1 MKDKR
6 IIDFFEEYK
15 EKNNC
20 PEYMLSGLELRK
32 SISIHEC
39 DELIV
44 NEKNNN
50 YEFLYIKD
58 DIIEV
63 KVTYDKNYKL
73 NNLDRQ
79 SVEINYVDPIYSGKK
94 VLHTR
99 NKQLLFF
106 KDNEFKYSGYV
117 EDPYVVEIWNGSFS
131 KKVNKISNLTKLKTC
146 KQICE
151 DMGRTEFVD
160 ILNAKI
166 VVNSLTSR
174 K

>member
-20 PEYMLSGLELRK
+20 PEYILSGLELRK

-63 KVTYDKNYKL
+63 KVTYDKDYKL

-94 VLHTR
+94 VLYTR

-117 EDPYVVEIWNGSFS
+117 EDPYIVEIWNGSFS

>member
-1 MKDKR
+1 MKEKR
-6 IIDFFEEYK
+6 IIDYFEEYK

-39 DELIV
+39 DEFIV

-58 DIIEV
+58 DIIKV
-63 KVTYDKNYKL
+63 KVAYDKNYKL

-79 SVEINYVDPIYSGKK
+79 SVEINYVEPIYSGKK
-94 VLHTR
+94 VLYTK

>member
-63 KVTYDKNYKL
+63 KVTYDKDYKL

-94 VLHTR
+94 VLYTR

-117 EDPYVVEIWNGSFS
+117 EDPYIVEIWNGSFS

-151 DMGRTEFVD
+151 DMGRIEFID

>member
-1 MKDKR
+1 MEDKK
-6 IIDFFEEYK
+6 IIEFFEEYK

-20 PEYMLSGLELRK
+20 PEYILSGLELRK

-63 KVTYDKNYKL
+63 KVTYDKDYKL

-94 VLHTR
+94 VLYTR

>member
-63 KVTYDKNYKL
+63 KVTYNKDYKL

-94 VLHTR
+94 VLYTR

-117 EDPYVVEIWNGSFS
+117 EDPYMVEIWNGSFS

>member
-94 VLHTR
+94 VLYTR

-117 EDPYVVEIWNGSFS
+117 EDPYMVEIWNGSFS

-151 DMGRTEFVD
+151 DMGRTEFID

>member
-63 KVTYDKNYKL
+63 KVTYDKDYKL

-94 VLHTR
+94 VLYTR

-117 EDPYVVEIWNGSFS
+117 EDPYMVEIWNGSFS

-151 DMGRTEFVD
+151 DMGRTEFID

-166 VVNSLTSR
+166 VVNSLTS
-174 K
+174 KK

>member
-63 KVTYDKNYKL
+63 KVTYDKDYKL
-73 NNLDRQ
+73 NNLDGQ
-79 SVEINYVDPIYSGKK
+79 SVEINYVESIYSGKK
-94 VLHTR
+94 VLYTR

-160 ILNAKI
+160 ILNTKI
-166 VVNSLTSR
+166 VVNSLTS
-174 K
+174 KK

>member
-32 SISIHEC
+32 SISIHDC

-63 KVTYDKNYKL
+63 KVTYDKDYKL

-79 SVEINYVDPIYSGKK
+79 SVEINYVESIYSG
-94 VLHTR
+94 
-99 NKQLLFF
+99 
-106 KDNEFKYSGYV
+106 
-117 EDPYVVEIWNGSFS
+117 

-151 DMGRTEFVD
+151 DMGRTEFID

-166 VVNSLTSR
+166 IANSLTSR

>member
-1 MKDKR
+1 
-6 IIDFFEEYK
+6 
-15 EKNNC
+15 
-20 PEYMLSGLELRK
+20 MLSGLELRK

-63 KVTYDKNYKL
+63 KVIYDKDYKL

-79 SVEINYVDPIYSGKK
+79 SVEINYFDTIYSGKK
-94 VLHTR
+94 VLYTR

-106 KDNEFKYSGYV
+106 KDNEFKYFGYV

-151 DMGRTEFVD
+151 DMGRTEFID

>member
-63 KVTYDKNYKL
+63 KVTYDKDYKL

-79 SVEINYVDPIYSGKK
+79 SVEINYVESIYSGKK
-94 VLHTR
+94 VLHAR

-117 EDPYVVEIWNGSFS
+117 EDPYMVEIWNGSFS

>member
-1 MKDKR
+1 MENKT
-6 IIDFFEEYK
+6 IMEFFEEYK

-32 SISIHEC
+32 NISIHEC

-63 KVTYDKNYKL
+63 KVTYDKDYKL
-73 NNLDRQ
+73 NNLNRQ

-94 VLHTR
+94 VLYTR

-151 DMGRTEFVD
+151 DMGRTEFID

-166 VVNSLTSR
+166 IVNSLTSR

>member
-1 MKDKR
+1 MEDKK

-63 KVTYDKNYKL
+63 KVTYDKDYKL

-79 SVEINYVDPIYSGKK
+79 SVEINYFDTIYSGKK
-94 VLHTR
+94 VLYTR

-151 DMGRTEFVD
+151 DMGRTEFID

>member
-1 MKDKR
+1 MEDKK
-6 IIDFFEEYK
+6 IIEFFEEYK

-63 KVTYDKNYKL
+63 KVTYDKDYKL

-94 VLHTR
+94 VLYTR

-106 KDNEFKYSGYV
+106 KDNEFKYFGYV

-131 KKVNKISNLTKLKTC
+131 KKVNKISNLRKLKTC

-166 VVNSLTSR
+166 IANSLTSR

>member
-1 MKDKR
+1 MEDKK
-6 IIDFFEEYK
+6 IIEFFEEYK

-63 KVTYDKNYKL
+63 KVTYDKDYKL

-94 VLHTR
+94 VLYTR

-151 DMGRTEFVD
+151 DMGRTEFID

>member
-1 MKDKR
+1 MEDKK
-6 IIDFFEEYK
+6 IIEFFEEYK

-63 KVTYDKNYKL
+63 KVTYDKDYKL

-79 SVEINYVDPIYSGKK
+79 SVEINYFDTIYSGKK
-94 VLHTR
+94 VLYTR

-151 DMGRTEFVD
+151 DMGRTEFID

-166 VVNSLTSR
+166 IANSLTSR

>member
-1 MKDKR
+1 MKDKK
-6 IIDFFEEYK
+6 IIEFFEEYK

-94 VLHTR
+94 VLYTR

>member
-1 MKDKR
+1 MEDKK
-6 IIDFFEEYK
+6 IIEFFEEYK

-63 KVTYDKNYKL
+63 KVTYDKDYKL

-79 SVEINYVDPIYSGKK
+79 SVEINYVESIYSGKK
-94 VLHTR
+94 VLYTR

>member
-1 MKDKR
+1 MEDKR

-94 VLHTR
+94 VLYTR

-151 DMGRTEFVD
+151 DMGRTEFID

>member
-1 MKDKR
+1 MKNKK
-6 IIDFFEEYK
+6 IIDFFKEYK

-20 PEYMLSGLELRK
+20 PEYMLTGLELRK
-32 SISIHEC
+32 SILINKC
-39 DELIV
+39 DELVV

-58 DIIEV
+58 DVIEV
-63 KVTYDKNYKL
+63 KVIYDKEYKL
-73 NNLDRQ
+73 NNLNGQ
-79 SVEINYVDPIYSGKK
+79 SVEINYVDLAYSGKK
-94 VLHTR
+94 ILYTK

-106 KDNEFKYSGYV
+106 KDNEFKYFGYAG
-117 EDPYVVEIWNGSFS
+117 DPYIIEIWNGSFS
-131 KKVNKISNLTKLKTC
+131 KKINKISNLEKLKTC
-146 KQICE
+146 KQVCE

-160 ILNAKI
+160 VLNAKI

>member
-1 MKDKR
+1 MEDKK
-6 IIDFFEEYK
+6 IIEFFEEYK

-63 KVTYDKNYKL
+63 KVTYDKDYKL

-79 SVEINYVDPIYSGKK
+79 SVEINYVESIYSGKK
-94 VLHTR
+94 VLYTR

-117 EDPYVVEIWNGSFS
+117 EDPYMIEIWNGSFS

-151 DMGRTEFVD
+151 DMGRTEFID

>member
-1 MKDKR
+1 MKDKK
-6 IIDFFEEYK
+6 IIEFFEEYK

-79 SVEINYVDPIYSGKK
+79 SVEINYADSIYSGKK
-94 VLHTR
+94 VLYTR

>member
-1 MKDKR
+1 MEDKR

-20 PEYMLSGLELRK
+20 PEYMLSGIELKK
-32 SISIHEC
+32 SASVYEC

-58 DIIEV
+58 DIIVV
-63 KVTYDKNYKL
+63 KVIYDKDYKL
-73 NNLDRQ
+73 NNLDGQ
-79 SVEINYVDPIYSGKK
+79 SVEINYTESIYSGKK
-94 VLHTR
+94 ILYTKY
-99 NKQLLFF
+99 KQLLFF
-106 KDNEFKYSGYV
+106 KDNEFKYFGYQ
-117 EDPYVVEIWNGSFS
+117 EDPYIVEIWNGSFS

-151 DMGRTEFVD
+151 NMGRTEFID

-166 VVNSLTSR
+166 IANSLTS
-174 K
+174 KK

>member
-63 KVTYDKNYKL
+63 KVTYNKDYKL

-94 VLHTR
+94 VLYTR

>member
-32 SISIHEC
+32 NISIHEC

-63 KVTYDKNYKL
+63 KVIYDKNYKL
-73 NNLDRQ
+73 NNLDGQ
-79 SVEINYVDPIYSGKK
+79 SVEINYFDTIYSGKK
-94 VLHTR
+94 VLYTR

-117 EDPYVVEIWNGSFS
+117 EDPYVVEIWNRSFS

-151 DMGRTEFVD
+151 DMGREEFVD

-166 VVNSLTSR
+166 IANSLTSR

>member
-20 PEYMLSGLELRK
+20 PEYILSGLELRK

-63 KVTYDKNYKL
+63 KVTYDKDYKL

-94 VLHTR
+94 VLYTR

-117 EDPYVVEIWNGSFS
+117 EDPYIVEIWNGSFS

-151 DMGRTEFVD
+151 DMGRIEFID

>member
-1 MKDKR
+1 MEDKK
-6 IIDFFEEYK
+6 IIEFFEEYK

-63 KVTYDKNYKL
+63 KVTYDKDYKL

-94 VLHTR
+94 VLYTR

-117 EDPYVVEIWNGSFS
+117 EDPYIVEIWNGSFS

-151 DMGRTEFVD
+151 DMGRIEFID